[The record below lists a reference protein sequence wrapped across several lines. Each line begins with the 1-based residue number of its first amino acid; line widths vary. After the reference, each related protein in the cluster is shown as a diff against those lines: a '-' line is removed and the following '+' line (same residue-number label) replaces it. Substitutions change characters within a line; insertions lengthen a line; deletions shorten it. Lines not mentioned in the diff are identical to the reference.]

1 MGGPRTVV
9 MGHNGLGQV
18 KLPKRIF
25 SRRFKIVVKRF
36 RRFYALYA
44 EWIFGCSKY
53 HSPYFVLLS
62 VQSTIHLIL
71 CFCLFKVPFTL
82 FCVFVRNVPFASL
95 DLKNHLGKFRPFDP
109 YLLKLI
115 FVHIREKP

>member
-1 MGGPRTVV
+1 MSGPRSVV

-18 KLPKRIF
+18 KLQKRIF

-44 EWIFGCSKY
+44 IMDIWMFKVPFTIFCVIVCSKY
-53 HSPYFVLLS
+53 HSPYFVFLS

-71 CFCLFKVPFTL
+71 CFCAQCAL
-82 FCVFVRNVPFASL
+82 CFA
-95 DLKNHLGKFRPFDP
+95 
-109 YLLKLI
+109 
-115 FVHIREKP
+115 